1 MTRINPLYPIT
12 ELTQAQYDALGVKDP
27 GILYAIPLDGVSPSH
42 QRPAPGSTLPC
53 VMITQADYDELG
65 TYDGN
70 TLYCIGQPGPVYDE
84 TKIAVVL
91 LDENDEPTD
100 TVEYFDTIRGA
111 QSYLYSADS
120 SNRYLLYIGENA
132 GITELAQ
139 NALASTTTL
148 QKVRIPDSVISIG
161 STAFTDCSN
170 LTRIDGMN
178 NVSSIGNGAFNGC
191 SSLKSVNLPDAL
203 IAIGHNAF
211 QYSGLESIIIPD
223 GVTSELYQI
232 CLGCSDLKSAT
243 IGASVS
249 KIYTN
254 AFKDC
259 TSLTNVL
266 IKDGVSEISN
276 NSFRNCLSLS
286 SISIPHSVSAMDT
299 VFAECSNLA
308 EIIVDAKWG
317 DITPTSWY
325 PPTTPYCWDAPNA
338 TITWTRGYPAIKI
351 SNGSSVVKYT
361 DNIGEASNFV
371 HNGSSGDRYYVEIS
385 GNTVTSVGGFANS
398 QYLYGISMNADSI
411 TTIADGAC
419 YGCYNLATVEI
430 GASVSSIGNSSFANC
445 TNLSTI
451 KIHQPENSISGAPWG
466 ATNATV
472 VWTG

>member
-1 MTRINPLYPIT
+1 MMAEINPLYPIK
-12 ELTQAQYDALGVKDP
+12 ELTQAQYDALGVKDTNT
-27 GILYAIPLDGVSPSH
+27 LYAIPLDGVTPSH
-42 QRPAPGSTLPC
+42 KAPVSGRTLPC
-53 VMITQADYDELG
+53 ILITQADYDEIG

-70 TLYCIGQPGPVYDE
+70 TLYCIHAYDE

-91 LDENDEPTD
+91 LDGNDKPTD
-100 TVEYFDTIRGA
+100 HIAYFDTIRSA
-111 QSYLYSADS
+111 QSYLYNADS

-132 GITELAQ
+132 GITEIAQ
-139 NALASTTTL
+139 NALSSTTTL
-148 QKVRIPDSVISIG
+148 RRVRIPDSVLSLG
-161 STAFTDCSN
+161 AGAFQESAN
-170 LTRIDGMN
+170 LARIDGMG
-178 NVSSIGNGAFNGC
+178 NVSSIGNNAFNRC
-191 SSLKSVNLPDAL
+191 LNLKSVNLPDAL
-203 IAIGHNAF
+203 ITIGNNAF

-223 GVTSELYQI
+223 SVTSELYQI
-232 CLGCSDLKSAT
+232 CLGCADLENAT

-266 IKDGVSEISN
+266 IKDGVPEISN
-276 NSFRNCLSLS
+276 NSFRNCLSLT
-286 SISIPHSVSAMDT
+286 SISIPHSVSAMDS
-299 VFAECSNLA
+299 VFAECTNLS

-325 PPTTPYCWDAPNA
+325 PPTSSYCWGAPNA

-351 SNGSSVVKYT
+351 MNGISVVKYT

-371 HNGSSGDRYYVEIS
+371 HNGYSGDEYYVEIS

-398 QYLYGISMNADSI
+398 QYLYGMSMNADSI

-451 KIHQPENSISGAPWG
+451 KINQPESSISGAPWG